1 MMTVRLACTLLL
13 LFFTDPELCASASDE
28 FLRVQQGTLPIVIS
42 APHGGSLSI
51 PGVEVRK
58 GEGLAKGSSG
68 FFTGRD
74 TGTEELAIEVA
85 RQLELRLD
93 AKPSFVISRVHRR
106 YVDFNRPP
114 EIAVEH
120 DKARV
125 VYDSYHASLKE
136 QCRIVRSQHSHGLLI
151 DLHGQGTSAETV
163 FRGTKNGVTATILRK
178 DFGTDAFFGEASLFG
193 LLKHRGWKV
202 HPDPLDG
209 REQSG
214 FTGGFIVQTYG
225 SHRGDGLDAFQ
236 LEFGSSYRSR
246 DARTRTA
253 EILTDAIVEYSGK
266 YLKIP
271 VPATTGR

>member
-1 MMTVRLACTLLL
+1 MIVLRLVCLLL
-13 LFFTDPELCASASDE
+13 IAAESMICAFASDE

-42 APHGGSLSI
+42 APHGGSQSI
-51 PGVEVRK
+51 PGAEERK
-58 GEGLAKGSSG
+58 GEALAKGASG

-74 TGTEELAIEVA
+74 TGTEELATELA
-85 RQLELRLD
+85 RQLELRFD
-93 AKPSFVISRVHRR
+93 AKPCFVISRVHRR

-125 VYDSYHASLKE
+125 VYDSYHTALKD
-136 QCRIVRSQHSHGLLI
+136 QCRIVRSRHSHGLLI

-163 FRGTKNGVTATILRK
+163 FRGTANGITTTMLQK
-178 DFGTDAFFGEASLFG
+178 DFGTDALFGGESLFG
-193 LLKHRGWKV
+193 LLNHRGWKV

-214 FTGGFIVQTYG
+214 FTGGYIVQTYG

-236 LEFGSSYRSR
+236 LEFGSSYRSGE
-246 DARTRTA
+246 ARNKTA
-253 EILTDAIVEYSGK
+253 EVLADAIAEYSAK

-271 VPATTGR
+271 AAAATVK